1 MELAFGLTSFIVGL
15 QDTLMPTENSIP
27 LIGANNFLS
36 QGARL
41 LPFYRHMELLKYFDA
56 YSQRHHFWSD
66 HYLDHSKENH
76 KQIIRLVGNGTYK
89 SMNNFYGAIGKLLK
103 PRKMDKALKDA
114 KMRTTQ
120 KQLTNSISTAK
131 TS

>member
-1 MELAFGLTSFIVGL
+1 
-15 QDTLMPTENSIP
+15 MPTENSIP
-27 LIGANNFLS
+27 LIGVNDLLS
-36 QGARL
+36 QGSQ
-41 LPFYRHMELLKYFDA
+41 LPPLYRHMGMLKHFDA
-56 YSQRHHFWSD
+56 YSQSWPFWSD
-66 HYLDHSKENH
+66 HYEDHSRENH